1 MKTFAIKEGKYKRR
15 PAQAYLFYD
24 ENTELFSIK
33 IKPNAVPERLPIIL
47 ELLLKKGI
55 TEIDDY
61 WARRFVKE
69 RIVPIDRQNI
79 GEILRVHGLKEYKEI
94 DMLYISMGHCS
105 QDDFYLEE
113 VDHYPGDTTIYIGDY
128 IASQRKKAKL
138 TQAQLAERCGM
149 KQSNLSAIENSLSA
163 PTVETLSVIASAL
176 GKTLKITFK

>member
-1 MKTFAIKEGKYKRR
+1 MKVFAIKEGKYKRR

-24 ENTELFSIK
+24 EETELFSIK
-33 IKPNAVPERLPIIL
+33 IRSNAVPERLPIIL

-94 DMLYISMGHCS
+94 DMLYISMGHS
-105 QDDFYLEE
+105 TQDDFYLEE
-113 VDHYPGDTTIYIGDY
+113 VDSYPDDTTIYIGDY
-128 IASQRKKAKL
+128 IASQRKKKKL
-138 TQAQLAERCGM
+138 TQAQLAKRCGM
-149 KQSNLSAIENSLSA
+149 KQSNISAIENSLSS
-163 PTVETLSVIASAL
+163 PTVETLNQIAKAL
-176 GKTLKITFK
+176 GKTLKITFR